1 MFSGCCPEGR
11 RRLLVSS
18 SSDDSSFW
26 AFRAAFMRL
35 ILRMRTWSSLR
46 SSAVR
51 SCVVNIRISHLSS
64 SKRSWGLGFGLNLR
78 LYRQGIL
85 LPSARVFQIPDRT
98 RH

>member
-1 MFSGCCPEGR
+1 MFSACCPEGL

-51 SCVVNIRISHLSS
+51 SCIVVTYISRLSHC
-64 SKRSWGLGFGLNLR
+64 KRSWGLGLGINLR

-85 LPSARVFQIPDRT
+85 LPSVRVFQSPERA

>member
-1 MFSGCCPEGR
+1 MFSNCCPEGL

-46 SSAVR
+46 SLAVR
-51 SCVVNIRISHLSS
+51 SCIVIIYISHLSRFG
-64 SKRSWGLGFGLNLR
+64 RSWGLGLGMNLR
-78 LYRQGIL
+78 LYRQGTL
-85 LPSARVFQIPDRT
+85 LPSVRVLRPLGRV